1 MPSIEVLDSGIVDHT
16 DSAFPT
22 LVRLDDGDVI
32 CGFSRGGGAHVSGGT
47 HCSRSVDDGLTWTYQ
62 GVILEPQTEPL
73 QTNHLRLSRTG
84 DGTLLA
90 YGQRDLKAQNG
101 DDVKQVSCDPVLCR
115 SADGGRSWSPPQVI
129 PFQIPG
135 PYEISNPIVVTE
147 DNRWLAPAATF
158 HEGRYGERVVLHQS
172 SDQGATWPLIY
183 TVFEDVNAAEIGY
196 LEQKVIECQPAHLL
210 ATAWVQDYERDTDL
224 TNRYSISTDGG
235 RSWDG
240 PHETGIQ
247 GQTMTPIWLTEDRFL
262 VLYNRRFGQQSV
274 QMCLVRVADAR
285 WDVEF
290 EATMYDGRSQLELSE
305 EVSSQEQ
312 IGLIRFGFP
321 TALRLDREN
330 FLATHWCEEDGV
342 CAIRWTRLRLSLGA

>member
-1 MPSIEVLDSGIVDHT
+1 MPSIEVLESGIVDHT

-47 HCSRSVDDGLTWTYQ
+47 HCSRSADDGLTWNYQ
-62 GVILEPQTEPL
+62 GVILEPQSEPL

-90 YGQRDLKAQNG
+90 YGQRDLKAQTV
-101 DDVKQVSCDPVLCR
+101 DDVKHVSCDPVLCR
-115 SADGGRSWSPPQVI
+115 SADEGRSWSPPQVI
-129 PFQIPG
+129 PFKIPG

-158 HEGRYGERVVLHQS
+158 HEGRYGERVVLSKS
-172 SDQGATWPLIY
+172 SDLGATWPIMY
-183 TVFEDVNAAEIGY
+183 TVFEDANPHIGY
-196 LEQKVIECQPAHLL
+196 LEQKVIECEPPGLL

-224 TNRYSISTDGG
+224 TNRYSFSHDGG
-235 RSWDG
+235 RTWDG

-247 GQTMTPIWLTEDRFL
+247 GQTMTPIWLADDRFL

-274 QMCLVRVADAR
+274 QMCLVRTPAPAG
-285 WDVEF
+285 
-290 EATMYDGRSQLELSE
+290 T
-305 EVSSQEQ
+305 
-312 IGLIRFGFP
+312 
-321 TALRLDREN
+321 
-330 FLATHWCEEDGV
+330 
-342 CAIRWTRLRLSLGA
+342 